1 MDILA
6 RSRYLIIDDSSVIQ
20 SATRALLIKLGVPNN
35 NVISASNAQNAIGA
49 CRTHR
54 FDILLI
60 DHDLGSGSN
69 GLQLLEFLQQK
80 ELIKPQTIVF
90 IVTGNDSQDIFFGYA
105 NFEPDGY
112 LIKPIRADDIIKRVT
127 SALSR
132 QQYFS
137 TLEQAYL
144 KNGLNAVKPLFGQAP
159 DPSTLKD
166 AIIYMA
172 NILIKNQHLDE
183 AQAMLNGLL
192 QLHDYQPAK
201 IKLVE
206 IHIAKQHYHDAL
218 SQIDG
223 LIEDNPRNIK
233 LQQLKVKICL
243 NTSDFESANTLIE
256 QVLTVNGSNIELT
269 NTMVWLQLL
278 DNNVEQA
285 TLYLKSLAQLVPHSI
300 WDSAGKRALILWVD
314 SLALSQKELVNWKP
328 EAAWQRLSHSEKS
341 NALSKPL
348 LKLCRTLQLIQLDQ
362 QEVAKER
369 IESISMNEFSDNDVE
384 AFFLLALCY
393 QTLGLQDKLEQI
405 KRQIEIHLK
414 ADQTSL
420 ALLQRMALQQADN
433 FALPTLTKKPLAAV
447 S

>member
-6 RSRYLIIDDSSVIQ
+6 RSRYLIVDDSSVIQ

-35 NVISASNAQNAIGA
+35 NVISASNAQNAIEA
-49 CRTHR
+49 CRAHR

-80 ELIKPQTIVF
+80 ELIRPQTIVF
-90 IVTGNDSQDIFFGYA
+90 IVTGNDSQDTFFGYA
-105 NFEPDGY
+105 NLEPDGY

-137 TLEQAYL
+137 TLEQAFL
-144 KNGLNAVKPLFGQAP
+144 KNGLNAVKPLFGKAP

-172 NILIKNQHLDE
+172 NILIKNQQLDD

-192 QLHDYQPAK
+192 QLHDYLPAK
-201 IKLVE
+201 VKLIE
-206 IHIAKQHYHDAL
+206 IHILKQHYHDAL
-218 SQIDG
+218 RQIEG
-223 LIEDNPRNIK
+223 LIENNPRNIK

-243 NTSDFESANTLIE
+243 NTSDFESASELID
-256 QVLTVNGSNIELT
+256 QVLTVNSSNIELT

-278 DNNVEQA
+278 DKNVTQA
-285 TLYLKSLAQLVPHSI
+285 TQHLKSLAQLIPHSI
-300 WDSAGKRALILWVD
+300 WDSTGKRALILWAD
-314 SLALSQKELVNWKP
+314 SLALTHEELTLWKP
-328 EAAWQRLSHSEKS
+328 EATWQRLSHSEKS
-341 NALSKPL
+341 YALSKPL

-362 QEVAKER
+362 HDVATEC
-369 IESISMNEFSDNDVE
+369 IESISINEFSGNDVD

-393 QTLGLQDKLEQI
+393 QALGLQDKVVQI
-405 KRQIEIHLK
+405 KRQIDVHLK
-414 ADQTSL
+414 ADHTNL

-433 FALPTLTKKPLAAV
+433 FSLPTLTKASLAAV